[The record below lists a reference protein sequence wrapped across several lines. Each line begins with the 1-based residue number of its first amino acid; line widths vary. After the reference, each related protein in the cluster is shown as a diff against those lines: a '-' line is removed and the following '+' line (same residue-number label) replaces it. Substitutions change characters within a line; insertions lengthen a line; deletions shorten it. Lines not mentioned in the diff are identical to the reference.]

1 MKITID
7 RAKCKGVRNCASIA
21 PNVFDIDEEF
31 KAIILDPQGD
41 GDDAILKAAK
51 FCPVQAILLTDEATG
66 KKIFPPS

>member
-31 KAIILDPQGD
+31 KAIILDPHGD
-41 GDDAILKAAK
+41 GDDAVLKAAK
-51 FCPVQAILLTDEATG
+51 FCPVQAILLADEATG